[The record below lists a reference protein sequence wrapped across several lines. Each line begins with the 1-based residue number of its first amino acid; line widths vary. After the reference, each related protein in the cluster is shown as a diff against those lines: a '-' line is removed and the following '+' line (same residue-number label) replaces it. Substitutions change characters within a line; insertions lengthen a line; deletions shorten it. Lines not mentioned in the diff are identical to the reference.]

1 MTKCIWLYIKQ
12 FCGRINTDYDTV
24 NCRYSFFYSLSY
36 IVKHWKW
43 DNDTWNKKKYVNSAV
58 KNPADSFLK
67 SGTSTTND
75 KQNHVHVYTN
85 TNWKKYIWHWKSLG
99 TYTRTNAKFA
109 KISVDFMILEFV
121 L

>member
-12 FCGRINTDYDTV
+12 FCARINTDYDTV
-24 NCRYSFFYSLSY
+24 NCRYSFFYRLSY
-36 IVKHWKW
+36 IVKHWKY

-85 TNWKKYIWHWKSLG
+85 TNWKNIYDIESHL
-99 TYTRTNAKFA
+99 
-109 KISVDFMILEFV
+109 VLILAPMPNLLRFQ
-121 L
+121 LILWF